1 MVTNNDDINVRIVD
15 IDKWTYELDINSD
28 IWRGEVFNSKE
39 EVIKKAS
46 SEAVKCG
53 LSAFKIGIIE
63 ETPNCEIDVDDI
75 LERANEI
82 MYDEVGE
89 VAEDYLYDVT
99 KEHKEELQTQLNK
112 VFYKWQ
118 EKYDYKPTFYKVI
131 SEEVIKVEK
140 QKKRNQRRGK

>member
-1 MVTNNDDINVRIVD
+1 MITNNDDINVRIVD

-46 SEAVKCG
+46 SKAVKCG

-63 ETPNCEIDVDDI
+63 EAPNCEIDVDDI

-89 VAEDYLYDVT
+89 VAEDCLYDVT
-99 KEHKEELQTQLNK
+99 KEHKEELQDKLSK
-112 VFYKWQ
+112 VFYEWQ
-118 EKYDYKPTFYKVI
+118 EKYNYKPTFYKVI
-131 SEEVIKVEK
+131 SEEIIKVK
-140 QKKRNQRRGK
+140 NKK